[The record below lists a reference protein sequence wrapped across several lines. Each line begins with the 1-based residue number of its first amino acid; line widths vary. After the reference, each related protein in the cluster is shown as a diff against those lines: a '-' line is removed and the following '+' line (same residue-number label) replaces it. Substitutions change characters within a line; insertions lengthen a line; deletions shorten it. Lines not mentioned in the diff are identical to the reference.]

1 MLVVRALSLFLL
13 LAVNQPSLLLVFGA
27 VFGLADFAV
36 LAPVN
41 VLTSR
46 YFGGHSLGF
55 MFGVLSLC
63 HQVGS
68 AVGAFV
74 PGLLYTLTGS
84 YTVSFVVA
92 ASALLV
98 GAALSISLPRPLQQ
112 RLLEPQTV

>member
-1 MLVVRALSLFLL
+1 M
-13 LAVNQPSLLLVFGA
+13 LAVDEPSLLLVFGA

-46 YFGGHSLGF
+46 YFGEHLLGL

-68 AVGAFV
+68 A
-74 PGLLYTLTGS
+74 
-84 YTVSFVVA
+84 
-92 ASALLV
+92 
-98 GAALSISLPRPLQQ
+98 LSLSLPRTLRRRP
-112 RLLEPQTV
+112 LEPQTV